1 MLRHLLLVLVLT
13 ATLPVSGTAQCPHRV
28 TEAGYS
34 TSVLES
40 MNRLFRVG
48 TRLNGRLDSDDTLGE
63 DGAYLDE
70 FALLVCREALVTITM
85 QSSGLDA
92 MLLLGRDWSTPS
104 IDLITFNDDYGRGT
118 DARIEMTLRPGVYTI
133 IATSYYAGRGNYTLT
148 VRE

>member
-1 MLRHLLLVLVLT
+1 MFRHLPFVLALMAVF
-13 ATLPVSGTAQCPHRV
+13 PVNGIAQCSHRV

-40 MNRLFRVG
+40 MNRLFQVG
-48 TRLNGRLDSDDTLGE
+48 NRLDGRLDSNDTLGE

-70 FALLVCREALVTITM
+70 FALLVCRETRVTITM
-85 QSSGLDA
+85 QSSRLDA
-92 MLLLGRDWSTPS
+92 MLMLGRDWNIP
-104 IDLITFNDDYGRGT
+104 DFNLITFNDDYGSGT

-133 IATSYYAGRGNYTLT
+133 IATSYYAGTGNYTLT